1 MSRALP
7 RYLEPT
13 DDFERKLARILIEVG
28 EPAPTRI
35 GHATAGGDER
45 RLRGVPCIARGV
57 AGMSTESRRLLTNIE
72 QQSIR

>member
-7 RYLEPT
+7 RYLEP
-13 DDFERKLARILIEVG
+13 DDFEQKLGRILIEVG

-57 AGMSTESRRLLTNIE
+57 GGMSTESRNLLTRVEN
-72 QQSIR
+72 QSVR